1 MEPEKA
7 EALPTNDRRQSELI
21 LIGDRVMVIYG
32 DGERTVEDIVLPI
45 VSSIDGWT
53 EIGDE
58 ASDGV
63 PRTRRVIKSPA
74 KFYTSRH
81 R

>member
-1 MEPEKA
+1 
-7 EALPTNDRRQSELI
+7 
-21 LIGDRVMVIYG
+21 MVIYG